1 MIIIRAT
8 FEGTPN
14 KHYNYLCRFTT
25 VKVGQKVIVESP
37 YNGYCTVE
45 IVAIHNVGD
54 REAGRPTKEV
64 VNIIDDR
71 EYLERK
77 KARARLA
84 EIAEGLAKREQAVK
98 LAQDNHHTIDYQR
111 FAPLAQVDA
120 VASKLVQEAVLLEH
134 SLADRRQI
142 GVAVPWATRRP

>member
-1 MIIIRAT
+1 MIVIRAT

-14 KHYNYLCRFTT
+14 KHYNYLCRFTN
-25 VKVGQKVIVESP
+25 VKAGDKVIVESP
-37 YNGYCTVE
+37 YNGYTIVTV
-45 IVAIHNVGD
+45 VNVHNVGD

-64 VNIIDDR
+64 VNLIDDR
-71 EYLERK
+71 EYLERMK
-77 KARARLA
+77 CRARLA

-120 VASKLVQEAVLLEH
+120 VANKLVQEAVLLEH
-134 SLADRRQI
+134 SLSDCKQI
-142 GVAVPWATRRP
+142 GVSAPWQRR